1 MTLRA
6 ETALP
11 KDPAEYRRRPL
22 GLGLWSLLALC
33 LLCILI
39 GVGAGVMAPR
49 LLPDRRPQPA
59 APPPAPVAELAP
71 AEAPAPPPATAAEG
85 AEIQRLNARIAALE
99 SEGERTSEAAAAALA
114 AAALIEASQGSEP
127 FAVELAA
134 VRATAP
140 DVPELAALARVAQQ
154 GAPSRAALA
163 AEFPRY
169 AARAAS
175 AARAP
180 GPEAKLGERVVYG
193 LSRIVSVRRVSDT
206 QGTNPDALLARAE
219 QALMQGD
226 VEGALKALDGL
237 PSEARASLAE
247 WRGKA
252 ERRAEIDR
260 QAARLRGR
268 AVRELQAAG
277 IAPGAAA

>member
-33 LLCILI
+33 LLCVLV

-49 LLPDRRPQPA
+49 LLPDRTPQPA
-59 APPPAPVAELAP
+59 APPPAPAAALAP
-71 AEAPAPPPATAAEG
+71 AEAPAPAPVAEA

-134 VRATAP
+134 VRAAGP
-140 DVPELAALARVAQQ
+140 EAPELAALARVAQQ
-154 GAPSRAALA
+154 GAPSRAVLA
-163 AEFPRY
+163 AEFPRH

-175 AARAP
+175 AARTP

-206 QGTNPDALLARAE
+206 QGANPDALLARAE

-268 AVRELQAAG
+268 AVRDLEAAG

>member
-6 ETALP
+6 DAALP

-33 LLCILI
+33 LLCVLL
-39 GVGAGVMAPR
+39 GAGAGVLAPR
-49 LLPDRRPQPA
+49 LLAKGAAVPAQRAAIATPALATAPEPQPA
-59 APPPAPVAELAP
+59 TSAEP
-71 AEAPAPPPATAAEG
+71 

-99 SEGERTSEAAAAALA
+99 TEGARTSEAAAAALA

-127 FAVELAA
+127 FAAELAA
-134 VRATAP
+134 LRSNSP
-140 DVPELAALARVAQQ
+140 NLPEVAALARVAAQ

-163 AEFPRY
+163 AEFPRH

-175 AARAP
+175 AARTP
-180 GPEAKLGERVVYG
+180 GPQAKLDDRIVYV
-193 LSRIVSVRRVSDT
+193 LSRIVSVRRVSNT
-206 QGTNPDALLARAE
+206 QGDDPDALLARAE
-219 QALMQGD
+219 QTLMQGD
-226 VEGALKALDGL
+226 VSGALKALDAL
-237 PSEARASLAE
+237 PPEARASLAA
-247 WRGKA
+247 WRAEA

-260 QAARLRGR
+260 QAERLRIR
-268 AVRELQAAG
+268 AVRELRAAG